1 MDTSEECQRK
11 EYPDEFGNGVHLGEE
26 EGEDPPE
33 YLDAGNN
40 DGDESKRTGG
50 RRLE

>member
-1 MDTSEECQRK
+1 MDTSEECRK
-11 EYPDEFGNGVHLGEE
+11 KESTEEFGNGVHLGEE
-26 EGEDPPE
+26 EGIDPK

-40 DGDESKRTGG
+40 DGDENKRTGG